1 MGIIF
6 DKKDAQMYRS
16 WYHSPEGRAI
26 EGSMEQLIRTLLR
39 PRPGERVLDIGCG
52 SGNHL
57 IVFNRMGLDV
67 SGIDA
72 SAHMIQKAEERLG
85 HCCGLK
91 TGVAE
96 SLPYEDNAFDLSVFI
111 NSLEFMDNPLEALRE
126 AGRVT
131 RKKVFIGVMNSF
143 SWSGLSK
150 KVQGYLGDP
159 LFSRV
164 RFYNLWQ
171 VKSLLQ
177 MAYGPV
183 SVSWGCINTR
193 FLGGES
199 VISPGKGFRAGKYSP
214 FAFFLGFSAILEYR
228 MKTDALHLKV
238 KLKKAGRP
246 LMGAK
251 TLENLKRDKGGH

>member
-6 DKKDAQMYRS
+6 DKKDEQLYRS
-16 WYHSPEGRAI
+16 WYRSSEGRAI
-26 EGSMEQLIRTLLR
+26 EGSIEQLIRTLLR

-52 SGNHL
+52 AGNHL

-72 SAHMIQKAEERLG
+72 SPHMIHKAEERLG
-85 HCCGLK
+85 YRCSLR
-91 TGVAE
+91 TGIAE
-96 SLPYEDNAFDLSVFI
+96 SLPFEDNEFDLAVFI
-111 NSLEFMDNPLEALRE
+111 NSLEFMDNPLQALRE

-131 RKKVFIGVMNSF
+131 KKKVFIGVINSF
-143 SWSGLSK
+143 SWSGLLRR
-150 KVQGYLGDP
+150 VQGYLGDP

-183 SVSWGCINTR
+183 SVSWGCINTSS
-193 FLGGES
+193 LWGERVS
-199 VISPGKGFRAGKYSP
+199 SPGKGFRDGKYALFS
-214 FAFFLGFSAILEYR
+214 FFLGISVTLEYR
-228 MKTDALHLKV
+228 MKTDNLRQKI
-238 KLKKAGRP
+238 KLKKAGQP

-251 TLENLKRDKGGH
+251 TLENLKRDR